1 MTTSR
6 NQPQERGVL
15 GGVQR
20 HGRGGGTAAPASR
33 IRVAGLVLLIA
44 YLTVVGW
51 LALRP
56 LPVPWVAPANLQ
68 PLATIRTDLAE
79 GSLDALRGLARDLA
93 LLAPLGVLLPLAS
106 GRAERPLAATC
117 ARTVSAGALISSA
130 ILLLQ
135 SGVPGHSVDVDSVLL
150 NTAGVAL
157 ACLLVFPLV
166 RAWLRRRSGD
176 VPPWGE
182 SVHGT
187 GAPDALPLRDEA
199 GGSAP
204 PRAARVGIAP

>member
-1 MTTSR
+1 MSTSR
-6 NQPQERGVL
+6 NQPRDRGVL

-20 HGRGGGTAAPASR
+20 LGRGGGTAASAPR

-68 PLATIRTDLAE
+68 PLATIRSDLAE
-79 GSLDALRGLARDLA
+79 GSLDALRSLARDLA

-106 GRAERPLAATC
+106 GRAERPLAVTC

-157 ACLLVFPLV
+157 GCLLLFPPV

-176 VPPWGE
+176 VPPWGG
-182 SVHGT
+182 SVHGA
-187 GAPDALPLRDEA
+187 GSPDVLPLRDEA
-199 GGSAP
+199 GGGAP